1 MIAAIMTAANLG
13 SRLTGWGFV
22 IFTIGAAG
30 WCIDAVLTGQQ
41 NLFWSNA
48 FLGVVDMI
56 GVYRWL
62 GQRAKLEDGAQAA
75 VEKSRTNPKPLFP
88 ILSLDGRA
96 IDGDD
101 DVPVAH
107 VVRAMEAPQVALRGQ
122 PHERR
127 RPRIRPSSHPLAVI
141 DGRLRHCRRRPG
153 RTDGSHLSRTVPPL
167 RPSCRCRS
175 ASAAVAPP
183 RTILILSRQ
192 RFASSKSS
200 ASSAASILV

>member
-107 VVRAMEAPQVALRGQ
+107 VVGAMGECESGRIAYLVVRGARTGDGADTALRAISWDKIEAG
-122 PHERR
+122 EAFRTALS
-127 RPRIRPSSHPLAVI
+127 PSDIA
-141 DGRLRHCRRRPG
+141 RLPVV
-153 RTDGSHLSRTVPPL
+153 DADDWPE
-167 RPSCRCRS
+167 S
-175 ASAAVAPP
+175 ASGRAPRP
-183 RTILILSRQ
+183 DS
-192 RFASSKSS
+192 
-200 ASSAASILV
+200 